1 MVSVSFMLAANL
13 DYMLYQMGSSMGIAV
28 YLQDGLTDEE
38 IKTLRDKISEIPN
51 VKHIEYVSSDAAL
64 DRFMAQLT
72 ENDPQTGIILN
83 GLEDDNPLPASLVL
97 TIENVSYWDSVE
109 AALEPFKENG
119 VESVALGKR
128 TANWL
133 MSINNVIRI
142 ISGIL
147 IIGLAIISIVII
159 FNTIRIAVTGRKSE
173 INIMK
178 YVGATDAFIR
188 GPFIIEGAMIG
199 LLGAAVPLII
209 AYPLY
214 NPLINL
220 LYNMLLMQG
229 FQFRTHSYVFS
240 FLISI
245 CVVLGAAIGIVG
257 SVVSIR
263 RHLKV

>member
-1 MVSVSFMLAANL
+1 MVSVSFMLASNL

-28 YLQDGLTDEE
+28 YLEDGLAEEE
-38 IKTLRDKISEIPN
+38 IQALSDEILAIPH

-72 ENDPQTGIILN
+72 ENDPQTGVILN

-97 TIENVSYWDSVE
+97 TIENVTYWDSVE
-109 AALEPFKENG
+109 TALEPFKESG

-128 TANWL
+128 TASWL

-142 ISGIL
+142 VSIIL
-147 IIGLAIISIVII
+147 IIGLAIISTVII
-159 FNTIRIAVTGRKSE
+159 FNTIRIAVTARKTE

-188 GPFIIEGAMIG
+188 GPFVIEGAMIG
-199 LLGAAVPLII
+199 LLGATLPLVVT
-209 AYPLY
+209 YPLY
-214 NPLINL
+214 SPLINL
-220 LYNMLLMQG
+220 LYNMLLVQG

-245 CVVLGAAIGIVG
+245 CLVLGVAIGVVG